1 MRPCG
6 FGMGRDPQPAL
17 AAGPKAVP
25 FRHTKSCLET
35 RLCPDRTAPN
45 IGFSTISFN

>member
-6 FGMGRDPQPAL
+6 FGMGRDPLPAL

-25 FRHTKSCLET
+25 FRHTKARLET
-35 RLCPDRTAPN
+35 RLDPDRTPLN
-45 IGFSTISFN
+45 NGFSTIIFN